1 MVLSVYMWY
10 CNGNFKYPSDSVTGT
25 SVSTKLSQRF
35 CFGSSYWKNE
45 ETFRKADTKDRLE
58 QCSRE
63 WEAEDGRNELQIGS
77 KKAIWEAPHNKRECY
92 DSDIRGKT
100 KVSRNERSYALAS
113 RIVCFLC
120 SSCLLF
126 PLIRMS
132 C

>member
-35 CFGSSYWKNE
+35 CFGSSYWKIE

-58 QCSRE
+58 QHSRE
-63 WEAEDGRNELQIGS
+63 WEAKDGRNELQIGS

-92 DSDIRGKT
+92 DSDIRGKQKFQGMNVGT
-100 KVSRNERSYALAS
+100 LSLVGLFVFYAVP
-113 RIVCFLC
+113 VCYFH
-120 SSCLLF
+120 
-126 PLIRMS
+126 
-132 C
+132 